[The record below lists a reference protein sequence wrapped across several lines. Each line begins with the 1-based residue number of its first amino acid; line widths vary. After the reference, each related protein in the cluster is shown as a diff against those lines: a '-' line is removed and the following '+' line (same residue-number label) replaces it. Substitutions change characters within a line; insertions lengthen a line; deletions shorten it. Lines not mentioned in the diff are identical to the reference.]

1 MSASR
6 FVCHNP
12 DCGSRRQSFSNEKG
26 YTMHFALS
34 PSCLSFI
41 DQSSSGGDTRHQ
53 PIGADDAVYV
63 STIRSSLIRRDV
75 INPNIA
81 DMHNTQTWSASLLDD
96 EATNTTDAPSDDDFA
111 ANDES
116 YAWEVNATLP
126 LVVDSNEEEPWLY
139 TDDQKWTVA
148 LLKLLDDMNAPDY
161 AFASVLRWARG
172 ANAAR
177 YSFYPDGGLS
187 RSRSIDLLFSG
198 MKNAKQFLPSVVNV
212 TTPHGPPRD
221 VIVFDF
227 VPQLLRLLQ
236 NPKLMTADNLLID
249 PVNPLL
255 PYASPQGELGDAI
268 SGQVYRDA
276 YKRMIT
282 NPERQLFVPII
293 QWIDRTSVT
302 GNDRFSLKPYMFT
315 PAIFKEPFRRKI
327 QAWGYHGFLPKQKTS
342 SAQNQTQI
350 QGNNIRNY
358 HAELYAVLN
367 SFTTSEPRLRNVILP
382 LGPNG
387 AICVDIITCILFV
400 IQDMQE
406 GDALCGRYGSH
417 TTGIQRHCRACNVT
431 AEELDNPHAQCS
443 FLIASDMAR
452 ISHNPDQKV
461 RTPWSQHYLNNAFD
475 YVPMADPVRGIF
487 GATPV
492 ETLHAFRKG
501 LIEKVTFLVLKN
513 VPARRRAAL
522 DALAVHFHRKH
533 RQTYRKIY
541 PATDFSNGITNLTK
555 ISAAERV
562 GLVFLFVILAQYD
575 EGWIILSKALQQ
587 KTRTSLRKII
597 NVFEALLCFDQWLN
611 KPTYWNAEHHDESIL
626 QVSDAITKLMEMC
639 KKDIPLFKK
648 KTWKFPKFH
657 ELKHILN
664 DMERFGA
671 PINYCA
677 QRPESLLIP
686 VAKQPGRRAQKRH
699 TGALY
704 ELQAAQRLSY
714 SLMIAEV
721 HSRIWGDVNTAV
733 SVTSAEDHA
742 SIFESTGNATF
753 GVLFRDN
760 NMMLNVHWTTK
771 TNVQLMHLPTPL
783 MEFMWTT
790 FGPHVR
796 FCTEYVRDQFT
807 FRCHPAY
814 QSDNPIND
822 WMNVLFEVFDTKTNT
837 YSTTAFPCRLAAV
850 VIRAV
855 DALNPD
861 PYHLVVQSTTK
872 KTGIQSVLLTEWCWS
887 SEYLVILPSNIVGPC
902 FVISIKPDMS
912 KVLEALPLEKWAS
925 EFTKPVDDSS
935 SSSDDDDN
943 KDMHTDMNEETLS
956 DSDDDIDDIDSNN
969 NDEREEEEEEE
980 DGDY

>member
-1 MSASR
+1 MGSK
-6 FVCHNP
+6 CNP
-12 DCGSRRQSFSNEKG
+12 
-26 YTMHFALS
+26 A
-34 PSCLSFI
+34 
-41 DQSSSGGDTRHQ
+41 
-53 PIGADDAVYV
+53 
-63 STIRSSLIRRDV
+63 
-75 INPNIA
+75 
-81 DMHNTQTWSASLLDD
+81 
-96 EATNTTDAPSDDDFA
+96 
-111 ANDES
+111 
-116 YAWEVNATLP
+116 

-187 RSRSIDLLFSG
+187 RSRSIDLLFLD
-198 MKNAKQFLPSVVNV
+198 MKNATQFLPSVVNV

-276 YKRMIT
+276 YERMIT
-282 NPERQLFVPII
+282 NPERQFFVPII
-293 QWIDRTSVT
+293 NGLTAHLS
-302 GNDRFSLKPYMFT
+302 
-315 PAIFKEPFRRKI
+315 PAMIAFLEAIHVYASNFKEPFRRKI
-327 QAWGYHGFLPKQKTS
+327 QAW
-342 SAQNQTQI
+342 
-350 QGNNIRNY
+350 
-358 HAELYAVLN
+358 V
-367 SFTTSEPRLRNVILP
+367 
-382 LGPNG
+382 
-387 AICVDIITCILFV
+387 
-400 IQDMQE
+400 
-406 GDALCGRYGSH
+406 
-417 TTGIQRHCRACNVT
+417 
-431 AEELDNPHAQCS
+431 
-443 FLIASDMAR
+443 
-452 ISHNPDQKV
+452 
-461 RTPWSQHYLNNAFD
+461 
-475 YVPMADPVRGIF
+475 
-487 GATPV
+487 
-492 ETLHAFRKG
+492 
-501 LIEKVTFLVLKN
+501 
-513 VPARRRAAL
+513 
-522 DALAVHFHRKH
+522 
-533 RQTYRKIY
+533 Y

-587 KTRTSLRKII
+587 KDRTSLRKVI

-611 KPTYWNAEHHDESIL
+611 QPTYWTAEHHDKSVL

-664 DMERFGA
+664 DMKRFGA

-721 HSRIWGDVNTAV
+721 HSRIWGDANTAV
-733 SVTSAEDHA
+733 SVPSVDAA

-753 GVLFRDN
+753 GVLFRN
-760 NMMLNVHWTTK
+760 TNMMLNVQWATK
-771 TNVQLMHLPTPL
+771 TDVRLMHLPTPL

-796 FCTEYVRDQFT
+796 FCTEYVRDQYT

-822 WMNVLFEVFDTKTNT
+822 WMNVLFEVMDTKTNT
-837 YSTTAFPCRLAAV
+837 YIKRL
-850 VIRAV
+850 
-855 DALNPD
+855 
-861 PYHLVVQSTTK
+861 QSTTER
-872 KTGIQSVLLTEWCWS
+872 TSVQSVLLTEWCWS

-912 KVLEALPLEKWAS
+912 KVLEALPLDSWAS
-925 EFTKPVDDSS
+925 EFTKPVDEYS
-935 SSSDDDDN
+935 SSSDDDD
-943 KDMHTDMNEETLS
+943 DEEMHTDSSDEEKS
-956 DSDDDIDDIDSNN
+956 IDFDDNV
-969 NDEREEEEEEE
+969 EEEEEEEE